1 MHQDEYWQVFDK
13 SGEPIPGEGW
23 AADLDNPEKTG
34 SDKIVG
40 AVLIFLY
47 RINDAGELEILW
59 QKRSDTVSRWPGK
72 YDSAAGGHINLGES
86 LMDAAIRESREEI
99 GAEISVSDLQYM
111 GSFTPRLTRLVW
123 AFMVDYSGRPDDFHF
138 DDNEVSEV
146 KWVSYKD
153 LDVFRNNYLKKP
165 LAESVIVFEMI
176 DEWLKMH
183 GII

>member
-13 SGEPIPGEGW
+13 SGNPIPGEGW
-23 AADLDNPEKTG
+23 EAALDNPEKIG

-40 AVLIFLY
+40 AALIFLY
-47 RINDAGELEILW
+47 RINEAGELEFLW

-72 YDSAAGGHINLGES
+72 YDASAGGHINLGES
-86 LMDAAIRESREEI
+86 LIDAAIRETHEEI
-99 GAEISVSDLQYM
+99 GANISADDLKYM
-111 GSFTPRLTRLVW
+111 GSFMPRLTRLVW
-123 AFMVDYSGRPDDFHF
+123 AYMVDYSGRPDDFHF

-146 KWVSYKD
+146 KWVPYKE
-153 LDVFRNNYLKKP
+153 LEYFKQNYLKAP
-165 LAESVIVFEMI
+165 LAESAIVFEMI